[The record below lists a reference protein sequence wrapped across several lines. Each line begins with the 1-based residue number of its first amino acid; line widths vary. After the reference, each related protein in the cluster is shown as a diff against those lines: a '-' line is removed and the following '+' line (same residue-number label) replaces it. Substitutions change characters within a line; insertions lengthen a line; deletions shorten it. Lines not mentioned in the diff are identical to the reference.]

1 MKALATHLLEIIE
14 AKYIS
19 DYKIHLV
26 FNDGTEREVDFGPFL
41 AKARNPDT
49 TDYRDLQ
56 RFKSFRIQD
65 GDLIW
70 GDFQMIFPIMDLYKG
85 KI

>member
-1 MKALATHLLEIIE
+1 MKTTATEYLDVTD
-14 AKYIS
+14 AKYVS
-19 DYKIHLV
+19 DYKIKLS
-26 FNDGTEREVDFGPFL
+26 FNDGMVRVVDFGPFL

-49 TDYRDLQ
+49 TDYRDLNK
-56 RFKSFRIQD
+56 FKSFRVED

-70 GDFQMIFPIMDLYKG
+70 GDFQMIFPITDLHEG

>member
-1 MKALATHLLEIIE
+1 MKTITIRPLEVTE

-19 DYKIHLV
+19 NYRIRLV
-26 FNDGTEREVDFGPFL
+26 FNDGKTRVVDFGPFL

-49 TDYRDLQ
+49 TDYRDLEK
-56 RFKSFRIQD
+56 FKSFRIED

-70 GDFQMIFPIMDLYKG
+70 GDFQMIFPVADLHDG